1 MGLGI
6 MNSGIP
12 KERGLFGLFYGQ
24 SCRDA
29 VTGGPDAMGS
39 VPGFFPERGKTE

>member
-1 MGLGI
+1 MGIAI
-6 MNSGIP
+6 MKAGIP

-29 VTGGPDAMGS
+29 VTGGPDAMKS
-39 VPGFFPERGKTE
+39 ATGFFPERGKTE